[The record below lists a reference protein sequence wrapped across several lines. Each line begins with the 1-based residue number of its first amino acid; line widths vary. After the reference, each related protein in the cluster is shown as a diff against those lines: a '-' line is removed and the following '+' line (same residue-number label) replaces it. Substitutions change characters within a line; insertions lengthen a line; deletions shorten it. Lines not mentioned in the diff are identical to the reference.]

1 MTDFDVFPDRF
12 AEKCRKWDRAKIEE
26 HFGPVG
32 GDYIPMWIADMD
44 FRAPE
49 ALLKKLHQAVDI
61 GVFGYTYVYEE
72 FYDAVIRYFERHHHV
87 SPKKEW
93 LTLCYGTVSTLHYT
107 VQAFCQKGDSVML
120 STPVYDPF
128 ARAATAFGAQVIE
141 NKLIVENNRYR
152 MDFVKME
159 EQLKRYRPKL
169 YMLCNPHNP
178 SGRIWSREEL
188 VTLISLCEKYGT
200 VVVADE
206 VHSGLIFGGVYTSTI
221 ETGELFQN
229 VILLSSP
236 NKQYNLGGLKTSY
249 AIIQNEALRR
259 TFRDR
264 LTKNSITSPTVFGI
278 IALIAC
284 YNEGEEYTSA
294 LTDYLAE
301 NSRYVCD
308 FIRNRIP
315 QMSYMNMESSYLLW
329 VNIQNTNMDSDTF
342 TRRLAQETGV
352 LVESGNN
359 FVGNGEGYIRVNLG
373 TQLKNV
379 KEAFSRIGS
388 FVNKPSL

>member
-1 MTDFDVFPDRF
+1 MTDFDLFPDRY

-32 GDYIPMWIADMD
+32 DDYIPMWIADMD
-44 FRAPE
+44 FRASEP
-49 ALLKKLHQAVDI
+49 LLNRLHQAVDI

-72 FYDAVIRYFERHHHV
+72 FYDAVIRYFERHHHA

-128 ARAATAFGAQVIE
+128 ARAAAAFGAQVIE
-141 NKLIVENNRYR
+141 NELVVENNRYR
-152 MDFVKME
+152 MDFKKME
-159 EQLKRYRPKL
+159 EQLKQYRPKL
-169 YMLCNPHNP
+169 YLLCNPHNP

-188 VTLISLCEKYGT
+188 ITLISLCRKYGT
-200 VVVADE
+200 IVVADE
-206 VHSGLIFGGVYTSTI
+206 VHSGLIFDGVYTSTV
-221 ETGELFQN
+221 ETGEFFQN

-249 AIIQNEALRR
+249 AIIENDELRK
-259 TFRDR
+259 TFRSR

-284 YNEGEEYTSA
+284 YNEGEEYTRA
-294 LTDYLAE
+294 LMGYLGE
-301 NSRYVCD
+301 NYRYARES
-308 FIRNRIP
+308 IGTRITRLSC
-315 QMSYMNMESSYLLW
+315 MEMESSYLLW
-329 VNIQNTNMDSDTF
+329 VNIQKTGMDSDTF
-342 TRRLAQETGV
+342 THRLAKETGV

-359 FVGNGEGYIRVNLG
+359 FVGNGEGYIRINLG
-373 TQLKNV
+373 TQFRNV
-379 KEAFSRIGS
+379 KEAFARMEK
-388 FVNKPSL
+388 FVDRVSL